1 MGWLVS
7 FFHLRLCLFS
17 LALSIAAIV
26 LAQLLAT
33 SLLLGN
39 LEKKKHNIYIYHYIH
54 VFLVLFSHLQTL
66 R

>member
-39 LEKKKHNIYIYHYIH
+39 LEKKNIIYIYHYIH